1 MTPNNN
7 NSKDNSNKKQQLN
20 NTMAESIP
28 TTMKAWLYSSTTGG
42 LEKNLTLDS
51 TVGTPSASLQP
62 GQVLAQVISVSINP
76 ADYKVPEMPIVSRL
90 LITKPASPG
99 MEFAGRVVA
108 TGSDVSDFKPG
119 QLVYGTVGAPGK
131 FGSLREYIAVD
142 TRHIVAVPE
151 GVDLDQAATVGCA
164 AQTAYQS
171 LVPYVSKGDKVF
183 INGGSGGCGA
193 FAIQMAKLLGCEVT
207 TTCSSRNVQL
217 CKDLGADD
225 VIDYT
230 TQDVL
235 ETLKEHGQV
244 YNHVVDHI
252 GVPGDLYSQSDS
264 FLRPG
269 KVFLQVGGEILNYAA
284 RLVRPGFLG
293 GGTRKYVILM
303 MKVNND
309 DMYQVGQWMHEG
321 KIRAQIDSTY
331 EFSNVVKAF
340 EKLRTGRS
348 RGKIVIHV
356 SEKP

>member
-1 MTPNNN
+1 
-7 NSKDNSNKKQQLN
+7 
-20 NTMAESIP
+20 MAKTVPE
-28 TTMKAWLYSSTTGG
+28 TMKAWLYSSTTGG

-51 TVGTPSASLQP
+51 TVDTPSTSLRP
-62 GQVLAQVISVSINP
+62 GQVLVEVISVSINP
-76 ADYKVPEMPIVSRL
+76 ADYKVPAMPIVSRL
-90 LITKPASPG
+90 LISKPASPG

-108 TGSDVSDFKPG
+108 TGTEVSDFKPG
-119 QLVYGTVGAPGK
+119 QLVYGMIGEAGT
-131 FGSLREYIAVD
+131 FGTLREYIAVE
-142 TRHIVAVPE
+142 TKHIVAVPE

-171 LVPYVSKGDKVF
+171 LVPYVAKGDKVF
-183 INGGSGGCGA
+183 INGGSGGCGV

-244 YNHVVDHI
+244 YDHMVDHI
-252 GVPGDLYSQSDS
+252 GTPADLYSQSDS

-303 MKVNND
+303 MKVKKD

-321 KIRAQIDSTY
+321 KVRALIDSTY
-331 EFSNVVKAF
+331 EFSDAVKAF

-356 SEKP
+356 SGKP